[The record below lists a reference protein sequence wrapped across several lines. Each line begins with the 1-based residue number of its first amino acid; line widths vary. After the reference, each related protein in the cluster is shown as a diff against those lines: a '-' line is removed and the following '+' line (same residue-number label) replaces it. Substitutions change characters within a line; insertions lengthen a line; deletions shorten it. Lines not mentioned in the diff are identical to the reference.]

1 MSIFTSN
8 LEARC
13 ALDGGAQHPGF
24 DDHARF
30 VAQDDLDVAVH
41 LFSLWPRNAQ
51 PENDTLLKV
60 ARDPVERIVFT
71 FGVQADRF
79 AGWRARL
86 EFKPMIS
93 SERLSA
99 RADHLDPRHRLF
111 ERLVVEAD
119 EEMARAVLAFGV
131 TVSYTHL
138 TLPTTVFV

>member
-1 MSIFTSN
+1 MDGFRCTATHSHFGKRSTCPRTGALQTSIFTSN

-30 VAQDDLDVAVH
+30 IAQDDLDVAVH
-41 LFSLWPRNAQ
+41 LFSLGPRNAQ

-79 AGWRARL
+79 AGGGHAW
-86 EFKPMIS
+86 S
-93 SERLSA
+93 SNR
-99 RADHLDPRHRLF
+99 
-111 ERLVVEAD
+111 
-119 EEMARAVLAFGV
+119 
-131 TVSYTHL
+131 
-138 TLPTTVFV
+138 